1 MMLEKE
7 MTSSK
12 VYHNSGLLEFP
23 LLIILISQHQKKKLM
38 KSKFETA
45 TQAFLNSCV
54 GFSCYH
60 WHVIICL
67 VLATGYLYFCLN
79 NLRF

>member
-7 MTSSK
+7 MTLSK
-12 VYHNSGLLEFP
+12 VYHNSGLQEFP
-23 LLIILISQHQKKKLM
+23 LLIILISPHQKKKLM

-54 GFSCYH
+54 GFSCYQ
-60 WHVIICL
+60 WH
-67 VLATGYLYFCLN
+67 GYLYFCLN